1 MKIGLEVHVQLR
13 TKTKMFCSCPNAHS
27 DEPNTQ
33 TCEYCLGFPGSK
45 PTLNAA
51 AVEAATKIGL
61 ALDCTFP
68 REMHFSRKSYF
79 YPDMGKNFQITQ
91 YEMPIARGGTLDVA
105 GKKIR
110 IRRVQMEEDPARI
123 VHEKNYVLADYNRS
137 GVPLCEIVT
146 EPDFATPKEARL
158 FLQQLASILEYLGVM
173 DPTMEGS
180 MRVDGNI
187 SMSDVRVEIKNITGF
202 KEVERALTYEG
213 IRQNNLMRRN
223 VAVARETRGWDALTG
238 ITRSQRSKEEE
249 DDYGYI
255 FEPDLPRVTL
265 EKDKIA
271 AIKKTLPEMARDK
284 VKRYE
289 KMGVSGALAEAI
301 VSEIDLAQMFEKVA
315 KRVDAAFAAK
325 WFAGDVKKTLNYND
339 VRMKDT
345 KITDGQIIKLLTMV
359 SSGKITE
366 QAGEAIFRK
375 MVEKPQ
381 EPETL
386 AKGMSAM
393 DNDKELDAL
402 AKEIVKEN
410 AKAAEDYRA
419 GKKESLNFLIGQL
432 MKKTK
437 GRAKPE
443 AARRAVEKALGSK

>member
-1 MKIGLEVHVQLR
+1 MKIGLEVHVQLL
-13 TKTKMFCSCPNAHS
+13 TKTKLFCACPNRHS
-27 DEPNTQ
+27 EDPNTQ

-45 PTLNAA
+45 PVLNEK
-51 AVEAATKIGL
+51 AVEAAAKIGL
-61 ALDCTFP
+61 ALDCAFP
-68 REMHFSRKSYF
+68 KEMLFSRKNYF

-91 YEMPIARGGTLDVA
+91 YEMPIAQGGALDVA

-173 DPTMEGS
+173 DPSVEGS

-187 SMSDVRVEIKNITGF
+187 SISDVRVEIKNITGF
-202 KEVERALTYEG
+202 KELERALTYEG
-213 IRQNNLMRRN
+213 IRQNNLIKRN
-223 VAVARETRGWDALTG
+223 VAIARETRGWDALTG

-265 EKDKIA
+265 AKASIE

-284 VKRYE
+284 IKRYA
-289 KMGVSGALAEAI
+289 KMGVSGVLAEAI
-301 VSEIDLAQMFEKVA
+301 VSEIDLAQMFEGVSK
-315 KRVDAAFAAK
+315 KIDAPFAAK
-325 WFAGDVKKTLNYND
+325 WFAGDIKKTLNYNGA
-339 VRMKDT
+339 RMKDT
-345 KITDGQIIKLLTMV
+345 GITDEQIIKLLTMV

-366 QAGEAIFRK
+366 QAGEGIFRK

-386 AKGMSAM
+386 AKGLAAIG
-393 DNDKELDAL
+393 DDKKLDAL
-402 AKEIVKEN
+402 AKDVVKEN

-443 AARRAVEKALGSK
+443 AARKAVEKAMK